1 MPYEFEATLMPFPS
15 TLSHVIM
22 HYNFQ
27 PLNYQFSSIWGVK
40 SNYLRITHWVYER
53 SVFVLHMYVQL
64 LGACVQ
70 SYTYTYTIHI

>member
-1 MPYEFEATLMPFPS
+1 MPFPS

-22 HYNFQ
+22 HYNLYLSLLFQ
-27 PLNYQFSSIWGVK
+27 PLNHQFSSIWDVK

-64 LGACVQ
+64 LSV
-70 SYTYTYTIHI
+70 SIPNYTYSTYTIHI